1 MNIFI
6 PLLIGAFIWWYA
18 WHAPNAIMKRLT
30 AKARFLVTLVCA
42 VLMAGL
48 FLFADPQNPE
58 VTAPLMG
65 AVFALAVLLGYRDV
79 RRAAR
84 SA

>member
-6 PLLIGAFIWWYA
+6 PLLIGALIWWYA

-30 AKARFLVTLVCA
+30 AKARLGVILICA
-42 VLMAGL
+42 ALMAGL
-48 FLFADPQNPE
+48 FLFDDPHNPE

-65 AVFALAVLLGYRDV
+65 VVFALAVLLGYRDV